1 LTAGDV
7 RRRLRLRADELGLD
21 FQQAIQYYAME
32 RFLFRLSQSAW
43 SDRFIV
49 KGALMLRVWD
59 AAVARPTRDID
70 FLGRIENTPE
80 AVREAVHECLAVA
93 VADDGLEFSEEIEVT
108 QAMLDDRYPGLRVKI
123 RGDLAG
129 ARFTMRLDI
138 GVDDAVVP
146 APGWVDYPPLL
157 DAPAPRILA
166 YDPATAV
173 AEKSESIVE
182 LGLIN
187 SRLKDFY
194 DLWMLAGTLSF
205 DGQGLADALS
215 ATFRTRGTE
224 LPKETPVALTI
235 TFGRAERHQC
245 HVAIVP
251 LPPHYG
257 RNRRAER
264 LGRRGSRDRRVHHAA
279 LARRGEPSALRSNL
293 DPRTR
298 LASGI
303 GRMPAV
309 EVRPRD
315 RHLFPSSKLAPLP
328 TRLT

>member
-43 SDRFIV
+43 SERFIV
-49 KGALMLRVWD
+49 KGALMLRDWD

-70 FLGRIENTPE
+70 FLGHIENTPA
-80 AVREAVHECLAVA
+80 AVREAVLECLAVA
-93 VADDGLEFSEEIEVT
+93 VADDGLVFSEEIKVT

-129 ARFTMRLDI
+129 ARFTMRLDV

-173 AEKSESIVE
+173 AEKFESIVE

-205 DGQGLADALS
+205 DGQRLANALS
-215 ATFRTRGTE
+215 ATFRARGTE
-224 LPKETPVALTI
+224 LPKETPVALTT
-235 TFGRAERHQC
+235 TFVEQ
-245 HVAIVP
+245 
-251 LPPHYG
+251 
-257 RNRRAER
+257 
-264 LGRRGSRDRRVHHAA
+264 
-279 LARRGEPSALRSNL
+279 SATSAMWRSY
-293 DPRTR
+293 RSR
-298 LASGI
+298 LAAAGIDAPGDLAEVVLVIEAFMMPPVLAAATRRRFDQIRTSG
-303 GRMPAV
+303 GRWLPA
-309 EVRPRD
+309 
-315 RHLFPSSKLAPLP
+315 
-328 TRLT
+328 